1 MELSRR
7 LKDTSIVGWLLGSLL
22 LQPPSRIHLLK
33 YDPKELCKFSFYYRL
48 GSAQEVFGEPLLWL
62 RM

>member
-1 MELSRR
+1 MELSRH

-22 LQPPSRIHLLK
+22 LQPPSLINSVK
-33 YDPKELCKFSFYYRL
+33 YDPKELLNFSFYYRL
-48 GSAQEVFGEPLLWL
+48 GSAQEVFGEPLWWL